1 MQMQLLKT
9 IIGIVM
15 LTAISTPAFSQIRVV
30 SYNSAQFNG
39 DPTEMAEVLQAA
51 SDDDSHGFAAPV
63 SIFLFQEVDEAELST
78 LQKVVGANYTT
89 ATFTDQNDSSWGG
102 AQAMFYLSTQF
113 IEHTPS
119 HADIFTNAGRHADRW
134 GLNLVGYEN
143 LRIYVY
149 SMHLKAGSGSTNEGI
164 RRDGAENVRDD
175 INTLPIGSRIIV
187 AGDMNFYSPS
197 DDAYQWFTAT
207 GDGQLIDP
215 LGIGS
220 SWGGESNALKHT
232 QSPLLSQQGGLIGGG
247 LDDRFDFQFLSP
259 TLLDG
264 DGVSLIDGTYRSL
277 GNDGQHYNMS
287 INTGNNS
294 YFPGD
299 TARGNTLADQLYLAS
314 DHLPLIADYQVPA
327 LLAWSMDPT
336 AERIIVGAQT
346 SVDILIANE
355 ADVVVPQGADQ
366 LDVTVEVIGDL
377 NGTEQVSVPAMS
389 DPVIVSFPLDTLVI
403 GSWQAT
409 MTLTASNEGVQD
421 APEVIE
427 LSGEVIDHSNAS
439 FLYAQDLDWYTFDIA
454 FEAGTGVQSFNVW
467 LFNYGFDGSQ
477 SLVEIDNVTI
487 PELPLVFNG
496 ISTNLIGSI
505 PALMSFEIDTDSVSP
520 DTYISFLPVSVS
532 DEDLLGETAGISM
545 LTVRIEITG
554 KTPDRCP
561 ADISGG
567 KGAGDGVVD
576 VSDLLALIA
585 EWGLTDSPADISG
598 ADGTPDGI
606 VNVADLLALIAAW
619 GPCP

>member
-1 MQMQLLKT
+1 MQLLKT
-9 IIGIVM
+9 IIAIM
-15 LTAISTPAFSQIRVV
+15 ALTSISTPVFSQIRVV

-39 DPTEMAEVLQAA
+39 DSAAMVEVLQAA
-51 SDDDSHGFAAPV
+51 SDDDSHGFATPV
-63 SIFLFQEVDEAELST
+63 SIFLFQEVDEEELTT
-78 LQKVVGANYTT
+78 LQKVVGANYTM

-113 IEHTPS
+113 LENPQS
-119 HADIFTNAGRHADRW
+119 HNDIFTNAGRHADRW
-134 GLNLVGYEN
+134 GLDLLGYDN
-143 LRIYVY
+143 LRLYVY
-149 SMHLKAGSGSTNEGI
+149 SMHLKAGGSSAEKEI

-175 INTLPIGSRIIV
+175 IKTLPAGSRIIV
-187 AGDMNFYSPS
+187 VGDMNFYNPS
-197 DDAYQWFTAT
+197 EPAYIWFTDA
-207 GDGQLIDP
+207 GDGQLHDP
-215 LGIGS
+215 LGTGS
-220 SWGGESNALKHT
+220 SWDGESNALKHT

-327 LLAWSMDPT
+327 LLAWSMDP
-336 AERIIVGAQT
+336 AADRIIVGAST

-355 ADVVVPQGADQ
+355 AIAVVPQGADQ
-366 LDVTVEVIGDL
+366 LDVTVEVSGDL
-377 NGTEQVSVPAMS
+377 NGTEQTSVPAMTK
-389 DPVIVSFPLDTLVI
+389 PQIVSFPLDTLVV
-403 GSWQAT
+403 GPWQCT

-421 APEVIE
+421 APEVTE
-427 LSGEVIDHSNAS
+427 LSGDVIDHSNAS
-439 FLYAQDLDWYTFDIA
+439 FLYSQDLDWYTYDIA

-477 SLVEIDNVTI
+477 SMLEIDDVTT

-496 ISTNLIGSI
+496 VSTTVVGSI
-505 PALMSFEIDTDSVSP
+505 PALMSFEIDTDTVTP
-520 DTYISFLPVSVS
+520 DTYTSFLPISVS
-532 DEDLLGETAGISM
+532 DEDLLGEATNISM
-545 LTVRIEITG
+545 LTVRVEITG
-554 KTPDRCP
+554 KTPDPCP
-561 ADISGG
+561 SDIDGDGTVAVADILIMIGG
-567 KGAGDGVVD
+567 WGGNDETLDLDGDGSVGVG
-576 VSDLLALIA
+576 DLLI
-585 EWGLTDSPADISG
+585 
-598 ADGTPDGI
+598 
-606 VNVADLLALIAAW
+606 LIAAW
-619 GPCP
+619 GPC

>member
-1 MQMQLLKT
+1 MQLLKT
-9 IIGIVM
+9 IIAVVV
-15 LTAISTPAFSQIRVV
+15 LTAISTSAFSQIRVV

-39 DPTEMAEVLQAA
+39 DPTAMTEVLQAA
-51 SDDDSHGFAAPV
+51 SDDDSHGFALPV

-78 LQKVVGANYTT
+78 LQKVVGSTYTM

-113 IEHTPS
+113 LEHSQS
-119 HADIFTNAGRHADRW
+119 HNDIFTNAGRHADRW
-134 GLNLVGYEN
+134 GLDLLGYDN

-149 SMHLKAGSGSTNEGI
+149 SMHLKAGSSSAEKEI

-175 INTLPIGSRIIV
+175 IKTLPAGSRIIV
-187 AGDMNFYSPS
+187 AGDMNFYNPS
-197 DDAYQWFTAT
+197 EPAYIWFTDA
-207 GDGQLIDP
+207 GDGQLHDP
-215 LGIGS
+215 LGTGS

-264 DGVSLIDGTYRSL
+264 DGVSLIEGTYRSL

-287 INTGNNS
+287 INTGNNF

-327 LLAWSMDPT
+327 LLGWSMDP
-336 AERIIVGAQT
+336 AADRIIVGAST
-346 SVDILIANE
+346 SVDITIANE
-355 ADVVVPQGADQ
+355 ANVLVPQGADQ
-366 LDVTVEVIGDL
+366 LDVTVEVVGDL
-377 NGTEQVSVPAMS
+377 DGTEQVSVPAMS
-389 DPVIVSFPLDTLVI
+389 DPEIVSFPLDTLVV
-403 GSWQAT
+403 GQWQAT

-421 APEVIE
+421 APEVTE

-439 FLYAQDLDWYTFDIA
+439 FLYAQDLDWYVYDIA

-477 SLVEIDNVTI
+477 SLLEIDDVTI

-505 PALMSFEIDTDSVSP
+505 PALMSFDIDTDAVTP
-520 DTYISFLPVSVS
+520 DTYTSFLPISVS
-532 DEDLLGETAGISM
+532 DEDLLGEATDISM
-545 LTVRIEITG
+545 LTVRVEITG
-554 KTPDRCP
+554 KTPDPCP
-561 ADISGG
+561 ADIAGG
-567 KGAGDGVVD
+567 KGSGDGVVD

-585 EWGLTDSPADISG
+585 EWGLADSHADISG
-598 ADGTPDGI
+598 ADGTPDGT